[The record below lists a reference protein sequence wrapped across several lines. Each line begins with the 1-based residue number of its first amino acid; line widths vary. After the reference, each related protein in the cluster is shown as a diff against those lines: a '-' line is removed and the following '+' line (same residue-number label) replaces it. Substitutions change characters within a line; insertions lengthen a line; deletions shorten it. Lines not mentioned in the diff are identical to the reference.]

1 MIFVNL
7 LSNAI
12 KYTPD
17 GGNITLF
24 IEEKPNGF
32 SEPGCYEFSIEDSGI
47 GMLPEF
53 QKIMFEPFSCAD
65 DKRTT
70 KIQGTGFGMAIT
82 RKIVKMMNGHIAKPL
97 DINKLS
103 EILRKIFVTVHR

>member
-1 MIFVNL
+1 MNL

-65 DKRTT
+65 DKRTSELL
-70 KIQGTGFGMAIT
+70 G
-82 RKIVKMMNGHIAKPL
+82 
-97 DINKLS
+97 NKLPEHLKS
-103 EILRKIFVTVHR
+103 GGIPPFFRVRP